1 MRTGKRLPALGA
13 TAAGAA
19 LVASLLAAPPA
30 GAATAGPVVDGLS
43 LSSSTVAAGGSVT
56 LTATATNTTSQTLD
70 VSLGV
75 EVPSGISATR
85 PAVRN
90 CGPYGRDIGWLVYC
104 GGTVAPGGQAVLTFT
119 VTPSAT
125 GTYTLK
131 SYARQT
137 YTTDDTWSS
146 VTLTAG

>member
-1 MRTGKRLPALGA
+1 MQRLAPR
-13 TAAGAA
+13 AGFRRR
-19 LVASLLAAPPA
+19 LARPRA
-30 GAATAGPVVDGLS
+30 AGPVP
-43 LSSSTVAAGGSVT
+43 SSPQVRTGVAARRRS
-56 LTATATNTTSQTLD
+56 
-70 VSLGV
+70 
-75 EVPSGISATR
+75 R
-85 PAVRN
+85 AVRRN

-119 VTPSAT
+119 VTPSAA

-137 YTTDDTWSS
+137 YTTDGTWSS